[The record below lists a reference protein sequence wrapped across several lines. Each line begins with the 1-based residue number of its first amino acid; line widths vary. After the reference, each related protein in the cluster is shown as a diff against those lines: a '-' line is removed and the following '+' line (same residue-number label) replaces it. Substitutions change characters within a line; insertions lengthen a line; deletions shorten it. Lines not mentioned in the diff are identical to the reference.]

1 MGIGKRQ
8 LVLAALVV
16 ALGAAVYL
24 NWQFSGDNQ
33 LLTTEAVTS
42 QKELGTAQ
50 LVSSPEGG
58 EELGASVQGGEEAEE
73 PTVAANASAEEYFT
87 EARLSR
93 QKARDSAVELLEKV
107 LTDAEGSDEAK
118 KEAVEQ
124 AAVIAQNVVQE
135 SNIENL
141 IKAKGFAECVVFLEN
156 GECSVVVQ
164 TSGLLPNEAIAI
176 KDIVGGQAGVA
187 YDKIK
192 IVEAK

>member
-1 MGIGKRQ
+1 M
-8 LVLAALVV
+8 
-16 ALGAAVYL
+16 
-24 NWQFSGDNQ
+24 
-33 LLTTEAVTS
+33 
-42 QKELGTAQ
+42 
-50 LVSSPEGG
+50 
-58 EELGASVQGGEEAEE
+58 
-73 PTVAANASAEEYFT
+73 
-87 EARLSR
+87 
-93 QKARDSAVELLEKV
+93 

>member
-58 EELGASVQGGEEAEE
+58 EELGVSVQGGEEAEE